1 MRSYRIWKIVMNK
14 QYTLPRVATL
24 AMNVKGAD
32 LLFLDHL
39 DKEELDDQ
47 DKKMW
52 ETAQVNIGAP
62 PFKRVIVYT
71 PLAEDGVNRHSLRN
85 NPHADVPCYRETR
98 EFALGMQDI
107 WPYLDFFFDKRSD
120 TMTNL
125 LAEIAE
131 HFRRTNGET
140 GFSFAQVVD
149 LFER

>member
-1 MRSYRIWKIVMNK
+1 MNK

-52 ETAQVNIGAP
+52 ETAQVNIEAP

-71 PLAEDGVNRHSLRN
+71 PLAEDGVN
-85 NPHADVPCYRETR
+85 
-98 EFALGMQDI
+98 G
-107 WPYLDFFFDKRSD
+107 
-120 TMTNL
+120 
-125 LAEIAE
+125 
-131 HFRRTNGET
+131 RRRG
-140 GFSFAQVVD
+140 
-149 LFER
+149 